1 MKDLNVRP
9 EIIKFLDENI
19 GNYLL
24 DTDLGNVF
32 LDLTTKVRNKQVR
45 LYQTINLQSKG
56 NHQQNKK
63 ATY

>member
-1 MKDLNVRP
+1 MKDSNVRP